1 MVLKSP
7 SVSALVFSVLVLS
20 AACGDD
26 SSDDDATGGR
36 VGSGGQASGGSAG
49 KGATG
54 GRAASGGAPNAGAG
68 SGGITSGGSATGGSA
83 GSDAGSTSGGAG
95 AGEAGGPGQGEAGAP
110 GEGGNGGGDPGGEGG
125 TGEGGDGGFAGV
137 PQEPEEEALLDR
149 PPGDQ
154 YDCTVTRDLELLD
167 LDWRQSTVLAGE
179 SPSLV
184 YSKELPS
191 ELVWSTLGIDGELG
205 VPNVVHAAENNWLS
219 YLTAARGADRTTI
232 VWAESG
238 TEPLTKLQLAQ
249 VDADGDVVTAAHP
262 LVESTFE
269 QSQPKLIS
277 AGDGYALLWSEQ
289 LDEQATLKFARLDAT
304 GALVGTPKTLVQGT
318 TIYAGTL
325 LAAGSSFAAT
335 YSEFT
340 DKYRTHYLAL
350 DAEGEPHRAPV
361 LLGSDFI
368 TNASLLSRGERVLAA
383 WTVFSGGFENQNI
396 SLNVRIGWF
405 DRRGNPVGATY
416 DLQKPVVHEENVEP
430 SWVEFGDDLGLV
442 WAKGGV
448 IYVCAGCIPDNHLE
462 FVVLDGES
470 LSPISNVVRLDN
482 SETNGGLRR
491 PEVVVSGSD
500 LLLIPSITYH
510 VSAEGGTATLR
521 CEE

>member
-1 MVLKSP
+1 MVLKSS
-7 SVSALVFSVLVLS
+7 SVSALVFSVLVFS

-26 SSDDDATGGR
+26 SSEGDATGGR
-36 VGSGGQASGGSAG
+36 AGSGGQASGGSAG
-49 KGATG
+49 KGTTG
-54 GRAASGGAPNAGAG
+54 GQAPGGGASNAGAS
-68 SGGITSGGSATGGSA
+68 SGGTTSGGSATAGSA
-83 GSDAGSTSGGAG
+83 GSDAGSTNGGAS
-95 AGEAGGPGQGEAGAP
+95 AGEGGSP
-110 GEGGNGGGDPGGEGG
+110 GEGGSGGDDPGGEGG

-137 PQEPEEEALLDR
+137 PQEPEEQALLDL
-149 PPGDQ
+149 PPGTQ
-154 YDCTVTRDLELLD
+154 YDCSVTRELELLN

-191 ELVWSTLGIDGELG
+191 ELVWSTLGIDGALG
-205 VPNVVHAAENNWLS
+205 VPNVVHAAQNNWLS

-262 LVESTFE
+262 LIASTFE

-289 LDEQATLKFARLDAT
+289 LDEQATLKFARLDAA
-304 GALVGTPKTLVQGT
+304 GALVGTPKTLAQGT
-318 TIYAGTL
+318 TLYAGTL
-325 LAAGSSFAAT
+325 IAAGSSFAAT
-335 YSEFT
+335 YSDFT

-361 LLGSDFI
+361 LLGSNYI

-383 WTVFSGGFENQNI
+383 WTVFSGGYENQDI

-470 LSPISNVVRLDN
+470 LAPLSNVVRLDN